1 MPTYSKAKKYTTP
14 AELTQ
19 QTVMIKISQATLA
32 KIDAIEAGEPAKGS
46 KLADIRGAKV
56 ESLMS
61 GIAQDDD
68 TKKEVERLQIQLAT
82 TKAQWVEAAKKAD
95 ALEAQTG
102 ASAEGIKELQD
113 KLATAKDLADS
124 RNRIIRAL
132 KSIVDEVG
140 F

>member
-1 MPTYSKAKKYTTP
+1 
-14 AELTQ
+14 
-19 QTVMIKISQATLA
+19 MIKISQATLA

-102 ASAEGIKELQD
+102 ASVEGIKELQD
-113 KLATAKDLADS
+113 KLAKAKELADS

>member
-1 MPTYSKAKKYTTP
+1 
-14 AELTQ
+14 
-19 QTVMIKISQATLA
+19 MIKISQATLA
-32 KIDAIEAGEPAKGS
+32 RIDAIEAGEPAKGS

-68 TKKEVERLQIQLAT
+68 TKKEGERLQIQLAT
-82 TKAQWVEAAKKAD
+82 TKAQWVEASKKAD

-102 ASAEGIKELQD
+102 ASADGIKELQD